1 MIGKYPPIQGGVSR
15 EMLWDSY
22 ALASM
27 GHEVHVVTN
36 ASEVEAAFRVQDD
49 LYAGQPGAD
58 PREESA
64 VRVHQ
69 TASDPRTLRYVPF
82 ANPFVSKLAGTAAR
96 VVEDHGPFDFVYGY
110 YLEPYGVAAHLVS
123 TWTGVPYGLRHAGS
137 DIGRLYRHDGLR
149 ETYGHVARSAD
160 FWIAPTLTS
169 RGLHH
174 LGVEPERLHRH
185 VRHSVPT
192 PFFHQDAEPMNV
204 AAVQDRINEDGEL
217 NGVYRRRERSF
228 RQGEP
233 TLGMYGKA
241 GDTKGMSDL
250 LRAFAATPGRD
261 AGHNVVIATSG
272 PATEVRRL
280 YALAEQLGIQR
291 NLTFL
296 PFMPPWKVPSF
307 IAACDAVAF
316 LERDFPIGVHRPLVP
331 REILA
336 CGGCL
341 ILSRDVARYQLY
353 ADQLRDTENCLLAD
367 PRDVGEL
374 GDAIGRALGDPVT
387 ARAIGRRGHDEISR
401 ELEDWEGYVT
411 YVADNFARI
420 ASEAESRRT
429 EMTMAETQAALARLY
444 VDEAFRGWF
453 AHAPEEALRKYELT
467 EPEKDTLKAIDKKMV
482 DLFAQTLR
490 DKRRGRLVAT
500 FPLTSRVCGREV
512 VGRYFERYY
521 DLHPAQPNM
530 LVAEHAMAFGRFLV
544 DCIAVT
550 ASLPSYATDLCR
562 YEQAMSEMRLTPLP
576 TDDLLLLDAVPPEGA
591 NVAPEAR
598 PVLAPGIRVL
608 RFDYDIPSIAD
619 AVERGEAPESARRT
633 PVVLVMRV
641 LPQGLPEAFRV
652 NEATAALLDLCTG
665 DRTPAQIT
673 ALLATRFGK
682 RAGIEEALSG
692 ALTSLLARNV
702 VRVGAEHA
710 PTGADESRGA

>member
-1 MIGKYPPIQGGVSR
+1 
-15 EMLWDSY
+15 MLWDSY

-36 ASEVEAAFRVQDD
+36 AGEVEAAFRVQED

-58 PREESA
+58 PRTKSA
-64 VRVHQ
+64 VQVHQ
-69 TASDPRTLRYVPF
+69 TTSDARILRHVPF

-96 VVEDHGPFDFVYGY
+96 VVEEHGPFDFLYGY
-110 YLEPYGVAAHLVS
+110 YLEPYGVAAHLAS
-123 TWTGVPYGLRHAGS
+123 SWTGVPYGLRHAGS

-149 ETYGHVARSAD
+149 ETYGHVARGAD

-192 PFFHQDAEPMNV
+192 PFFHPDAEPMDV
-204 AAVQDRINEDGEL
+204 AAVQDGIIEAGEL
-217 NGVYRRRERSF
+217 NGIYRRRERSF
-228 RQGEP
+228 RRGEP

-250 LRAFAATPGRD
+250 LRAFAATPGGA
-261 AGHNVVIATSG
+261 AGHNVVIASSG
-272 PATEVRRL
+272 PASEVRRL
-280 YALAEQLGIQR
+280 YTLAERLGIER

-296 PFMPPWKVPSF
+296 PFMPPWQVPSF

-353 ADQLRDTENCLLAD
+353 ADQLRDRENCLLAD
-367 PRDVGEL
+367 PRDVAEL
-374 GDAIGRALGDPVT
+374 GDAIGRALGDPAA

-411 YVADNFARI
+411 YVSDNFARI
-420 ASEAESRRT
+420 ASEAESRRI

-453 AHAPEEALRKYELT
+453 AHAPDEALRKYELT

-482 DLFAQTLR
+482 ALFAQTLR

-500 FPLTSRVCGREV
+500 FPLTSRVCGREI

-544 DCIAVT
+544 DCIAIT
-550 ASLPSYATDLCR
+550 ASLPSYATDLCQ
-562 YEQAMSEMRLTPLP
+562 YEQTMSEMRLTPLP
-576 TDDLLLLDAVPPEGA
+576 TDDLLLLDAAPPPDADVPPQ
-591 NVAPEAR
+591 AR
-598 PVLAPGIRVL
+598 PVLAPGIRIL
-608 RFDYDIPSIAD
+608 RLDYDIPSIAD
-619 AVERGEAPESARRT
+619 AIERGEAPQDARPT

-665 DRTPAQIT
+665 DRTTAQIT
-673 ALLATRFGK
+673 DLLAARFGQT
-682 RAGIEEALSG
+682 AGFADAIAGVLR
-692 ALTSLLARNV
+692 SLRARNV
-702 VRVGAEHA
+702 VRA
-710 PTGADESRGA
+710 GADESRGA